1 MTALEQ
7 AFRTALLDFVW
18 QGVAVAFLLWTALFV
33 MRKRS
38 ANARYFASCLALI
51 TLAALPVITAC
62 AVYMQP
68 VASNAT
74 ERFLATVPQ
83 TVAAVWTGPAA
94 STPNW
99 LASLSSWAIPVW
111 ALGVILFSLR
121 LAWGAKQVAVLR
133 RSGEPADGPVL
144 TVATKL
150 AARLGLTRPVRLMIS
165 SLAEGPSV
173 VGWIRPVILLPAA
186 TLMGLTPEQLEAV
199 LAHEFAHI
207 RRYDYLVNVLQ
218 MVMETLLFY
227 HPGVWWVSTRIRH
240 ERELCCDDLA
250 VSLCGDPVC
259 YARALTKLE
268 KLRGLAPKMAM
279 GSTDGPLLYRIQRLT
294 GAATRRLGP
303 ARLPGIVTICV
314 ALACIGLCMTWT
326 RVHAQDVKV
335 RQVPK
340 AVAVPAPSP
349 VVADAPGVRVELG
362 DATVLVRGPVE
373 YPRAAIDDDIEGN
386 VRVEVTV
393 DANGKV
399 KVAHVLS
406 GPDELRDTVL
416 SSVQKWNFKA
426 DASAGPVRVSV
437 RFQLPKVEIDSDDD
451 SDNDMDADTDS
462 DDDEVAEVEN
472 VMPEVESALQEAE
485 SAIEEAESELN
496 EKFADLTSQVEEAQH
511 ELEKLGKLDEHINLM
526 DGRVLK
532 RLRILGLSDQSRND
546 LLKKLPVHDGDTL
559 SKSVIEKLDK
569 VIHEFDV
576 HLSCF
581 AIPNEDGK
589 ATILIERK

>member
-1 MTALEQ
+1 M
-7 AFRTALLDFVW
+7 
-18 QGVAVAFLLWTALFV
+18 
-33 MRKRS
+33 
-38 ANARYFASCLALI
+38 
-51 TLAALPVITAC
+51 
-62 AVYMQP
+62 
-68 VASNAT
+68 
-74 ERFLATVPQ
+74 
-83 TVAAVWTGPAA
+83 
-94 STPNW
+94 
-99 LASLSSWAIPVW
+99 AI
-111 ALGVILFSLR
+111 
-121 LAWGAKQVAVLR
+121 
-133 RSGEPADGPVL
+133 
-144 TVATKL
+144 
-150 AARLGLTRPVRLMIS
+150 
-165 SLAEGPSV
+165 
-173 VGWIRPVILLPAA
+173 
-186 TLMGLTPEQLEAV
+186 
-199 LAHEFAHI
+199 
-207 RRYDYLVNVLQ
+207 
-218 MVMETLLFY
+218 
-227 HPGVWWVSTRIRH
+227 
-240 ERELCCDDLA
+240 
-250 VSLCGDPVC
+250 
-259 YARALTKLE
+259 
-268 KLRGLAPKMAM
+268 

-303 ARLPGIVTICV
+303 ARLPGIIAICV

-335 RQVPK
+335 RQAPK

-399 KVAHVLS
+399 KVARVLS
-406 GPDELRDTVL
+406 GPDELRETVL

-426 DASAGPVRVSV
+426 DSGTGPVRVTV
-437 RFQLPKVEIDSDDD
+437 RFQLPKAEIDSDDD
-451 SDNDMDADTDS
+451 NDADMDADTDS

-472 VMPEVESALQEAE
+472 AMPDVESALQEAE

-496 EKFADLTSQVEEAQH
+496 DKFADLTSQVEEAQQ

-569 VIHEFDV
+569 VIHEFDG